1 MDEKSVNSNARNAQN
16 GVEQNAMVL
25 NEHTRSEQAART
37 TEPPRTNPAPRQTT
51 PAPPSPQ
58 IAGTEHHLVY
68 GTAKTE
74 SLRDSGSW
82 RWLLPGF
89 VMLCCLAIFVAPL
102 IIVVPLF
109 INSLGGNSSTH
120 NLIWLWVVMFVIE
133 VTLAVF
139 IIRGLLKVFLTQAG
153 NY

>member
-1 MDEKSVNSNARNAQN
+1 MDEKNVNSNLRSSQN
-16 GVEQNAMVL
+16 GAEQNAMVL

-37 TEPPRTNPAPRQTT
+37 TEPPRTSPAPRQTT
-51 PAPPSPQ
+51 PAPPSQ
-58 IAGTEHHLVY
+58 EIAGTEHRQVY

-74 SLRDSGSW
+74 NLRDSGTW

-102 IIVVPLF
+102 IIVIPLF
-109 INSLGGNSSTH
+109 INSLSASSATH
-120 NLIWLWVVMFVIE
+120 NLIWLWITMFIIE
-133 VTLAVF
+133 VAIALF
-139 IIRGLLKVFLTQAG
+139 IIRGLLKIFLTQAG